1 MVKLKDVAEACGTSI
16 ATVSYVLN
24 GQGTARRISKEMQDL
39 IFETA
44 EELGYKRKP
53 AAQKPKKPRIAIYWP
68 KKGLETTLV
77 SVLNGLNSAIL
88 FDSVPVSIS
97 ICPYEANNL
106 HLEED
111 LWSSRIYDAAII
123 VSASAGDLVAL
134 AKKKTKI
141 PVVVH
146 NRILDGYP
154 CVTINQESAGR
165 LAAEQAICKAKDN
178 IGLVINPA
186 PYLGLTQRGT
196 AISKTCQEYG
206 VDIHSKTY
214 YCENNIDA
222 GYELGIKMMRDKTV
236 PKAIICTYDIVG
248 FGLMRAL
255 IEGGFEIGKEVHI
268 INTCTSL
275 PQFFAKSTPPMTV
288 VDMKMEE
295 VTHRA
300 VRLAIDLALQ
310 RLERSSVQPIIV
322 EPQIIYRESSPVP
335 SFEEMET
342 LKKSRLRNPDTP
354 DSGSAARTI

>member
-1 MVKLKDVAEACGTSI
+1 MVKLKDVAEACSTSI

-24 GQGTARRISKEMQDL
+24 GRGNERRISKEMQEL

-44 EELGYKRKP
+44 DELGYKRK
-53 AAQKPKKPRIAIYWP
+53 AAEQKPKKPRLAIYWP

-77 SVLNGLNSAIL
+77 SVINGLNSAIL
-88 FDSVPVSIS
+88 FDTVPVSIS

-123 VSASAGDLVAL
+123 VSASAGDLASL
-134 AKKKTKI
+134 SKKKTKI
-141 PVVVH
+141 PVVIH
-146 NRILDGYP
+146 NRILEGYP

-165 LAAEQAICKAKDN
+165 IAAEQAICKACDD

-206 VDIHSKTY
+206 VDIHSKTF

-222 GYELGIKMMRDKTV
+222 GYELGIKMLRDKSV

-255 IEGGFEIGKEVHI
+255 LEGGYEIGKDCHI

-275 PQFFAKSTPPMTV
+275 PQFFAKSTPSMTV
-288 VDMKMEE
+288 VDLKMEE
-295 VTHRA
+295 ITHRA
-300 VRLAIDLALQ
+300 VRLAIDIALQ
-310 RLERSSVQPIIV
+310 HLERGSVQKIIV

-335 SFEEMET
+335 TFEEMEN
-342 LKKSRLRNPDTP
+342 LKRLKQEHDSREK
-354 DSGSAARTI
+354 IQ